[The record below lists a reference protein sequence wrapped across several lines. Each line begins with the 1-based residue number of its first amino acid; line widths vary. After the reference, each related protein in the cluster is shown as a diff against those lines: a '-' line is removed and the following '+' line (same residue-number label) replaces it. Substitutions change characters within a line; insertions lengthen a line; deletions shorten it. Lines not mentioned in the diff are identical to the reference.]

1 MADVEARAVRG
12 RYRKVEVRTWGDEKF
27 RALSRIP
34 PSGQGL
40 WLFLITGPHTGPIP
54 GLFRAGRAAMAE
66 ELEWDTEDFDKAFAE
81 VFRQG
86 MAKADFK
93 ARVVWVPKAI
103 KHNKPESPN
112 VVRGWASEFD
122 LVPECSLKWEALSE
136 LRACIYGLGES
147 FAKAFDETFGKA
159 SVKALPKAM
168 PNQEQEQEQEQEQV
182 TSSLRSDSSPA
193 KPDDQIGET
202 EPAKLELVNPPPAD
216 ALPSKA
222 ERLAQVTADAIEAF
236 NACPG
241 LTKARGGNLPN
252 VSPTVGK
259 ETRQGNVKRVID
271 TARAICRE
279 DFDSDR
285 ITPEFWTAYF
295 AVAAKDDFYAGRKA
309 GGPGHEKY
317 IPDFELLTRPTTMLK
332 LYDRAAS
339 EEAAA

>member
-1 MADVEARAVRG
+1 MAEPEARTVRG

-27 RALSRIP
+27 RALTRMP

-66 ELEWDTEDFDKAFAE
+66 ELEWETEAFDKAFGE

-122 LVPECSLKWEALSE
+122 LIPECPLKWEALSE

-147 FAKAFDETFGKA
+147 FAKAFDEAFG
-159 SVKALPKAM
+159 KALPKAM
-168 PNQEQEQEQEQEQV
+168 ANQEQEQEQEQEQGKAS
-182 TSSLRSDSSPA
+182 SSLRSDSSPA
-193 KPDDQIGET
+193 SPNDPPG
-202 EPAKLELVNPPPAD
+202 PAKLELMNPPPAD
-216 ALPSKA
+216 PAPSKA
-222 ERLAQVTADAIEAF
+222 ERVAQVTDDAIAAF
-236 NACPG
+236 NACPK
-241 LTKARGGNLPN
+241 LTKAKGGNLPN
-252 VSPTVGK
+252 VSATIGRDS
-259 ETRQGNVKRVID
+259 RQANVKRVID

-279 DFDSDR
+279 RYGSDR
-285 ITPEFWTAYF
+285 ITREFWDDYF
-295 AVAAKDDFYAGRKA
+295 AEVERDDFHAGRRA
-309 GGPGHEKY
+309 GGQGHESWV
-317 IPDFELLTRPTTMLK
+317 PDFEFLTRKPTMVK
-332 LYDRAAS
+332 IYDRAVS
-339 EEAAA
+339 EGEAA